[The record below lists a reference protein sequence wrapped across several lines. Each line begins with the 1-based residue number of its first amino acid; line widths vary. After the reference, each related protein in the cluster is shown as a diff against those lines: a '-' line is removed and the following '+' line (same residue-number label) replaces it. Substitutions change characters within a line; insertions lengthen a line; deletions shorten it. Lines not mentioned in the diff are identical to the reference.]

1 MSNYQSRVARKAET
15 GFTLL
20 ELVVVIAII
29 AILIGLLLPAIQKVR
44 EAANENNATIKLR
57 QIGSAQKSFFNSH
70 GTYAGTLAELGLA
83 SEFQCND
90 PACSS
95 AVNGG
100 YSFKM
105 LLGAGGQSFE
115 ASGEP
120 ASVGKT
126 GSTRFVTNQIGG
138 ILSAPLPEAESIHN
152 QMFEEINSHALQTL
166 FRLILQRP
174 QDFQEITQAL
184 ESRRTKEQAF
194 TQLDIDGDGVVT
206 FTEILNYG
214 GIGSGEIGNFCTF
227 LRRKMELGA
236 GDEDV
241 ERLPGIVLVG
251 GRAEP
256 AVDPL
261 PRPSPTPTRP
271 TRPPGNL
278 GLQADILGLS
288 TFTLGDPAG
297 VTVPSS
303 NALPAVQ
310 LAGFADGTLHF
321 VQGNNSE
328 HNSRG
333 NKTLRGGIFFANL
346 TPPDAATTNA
356 WGGFWRLTDQAGNS
370 IDGILIGLLQPSS
383 NAQSSLHAMVIAIR
397 AVGDWNGI
405 SGNGDAMINWSDS
418 FNGPFRA
425 RLRILPAIQ
434 RNRSD

>member
-1 MSNYQSRVARKAET
+1 MSNYQSRVSRKAET

-29 AILIGLLLPAIQKVR
+29 AILIGLLLPAIQKAR
-44 EAANENNATIKLR
+44 EAANENHATIKLR
-57 QIGSAQKSFFNSH
+57 QIVSAQKSFLNSH
-70 GTYAGTLAELGLA
+70 GNYAGTLADLGLA
-83 SEFQCND
+83 SEFQCDD

-100 YSFKM
+100 YSFKI
-105 LLGAGGQSFE
+105 LLGAGGQSFT
-115 ASGEP
+115 ATGDP

-138 ILSAPLPEAESIHN
+138 IFSAPLPEAESIRN
-152 QMFEEINSHALQTL
+152 QMFAEINAQALQTL

-174 QDFQEITQAL
+174 QDFPEITPAL
-184 ESRRTKEQAF
+184 ESSRTTEHAF
-194 TQLDIDGDGVVT
+194 NQLDVNGDGVVT
-206 FTEILNYG
+206 FTEILNYD
-214 GIGSGEIGNFCTF
+214 GIGSDEIGNFCTF
-227 LRRKMELGA
+227 LRSKMELGA

-261 PRPSPTPTRP
+261 PRPSPTPTLP
-271 TRPPGNL
+271 QRPPGKA
-278 GLQADILGLS
+278 GLQADIIGLS
-288 TFTLGDPAG
+288 TFTLGGPAG
-297 VTVPSS
+297 VTVPSP

-328 HNSRG
+328 QNSRG
-333 NKTLRGGIFFANL
+333 NKTWRGGMFFGNL
-346 TPPDAATTNA
+346 SPPDAATTNA
-356 WGGFWRLTDQAGNS
+356 WGGVWRLTDQAGNS

-397 AVGDWNGI
+397 SVGDWNGI
-405 SGNGDAMINWSDS
+405 SGNGEATINWGDS
-418 FNGPFRA
+418 FTGPFRA
-425 RLRILPAIQ
+425 SLRIVPTVQ
-434 RNRSD
+434 RGRGD